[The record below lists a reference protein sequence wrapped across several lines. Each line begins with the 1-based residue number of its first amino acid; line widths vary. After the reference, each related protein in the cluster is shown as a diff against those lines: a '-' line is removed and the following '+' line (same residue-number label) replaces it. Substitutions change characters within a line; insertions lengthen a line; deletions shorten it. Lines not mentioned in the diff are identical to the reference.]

1 MVIKY
6 RETINICQ
14 VSKDL
19 RFTGVKMDLA
29 EQTLSE
35 LKDLQL
41 QLNKCKIMIE
51 NWKIAVIIHQLRTAI
66 NKINQLLFTIRT
78 EE

>member
-1 MVIKY
+1 MKTV
-6 RETINICQ
+6 
-14 VSKDL
+14 
-19 RFTGVKMDLA
+19 

-51 NWKIAVIIHQLRTAI
+51 NYKIAVIINQLRTAI
-66 NKINQLLFTIRT
+66 NKINQLLFTIKA